1 MKKLSNILWGILS
14 LMFVLSACAP
24 EQDDIFDDSS
34 ANRIEAAMKS
44 YQEILV
50 GASNGWLME
59 YYPNALQAYG
69 GYNILVSFTKD
80 GKMQASSDVYGSGK
94 VSESTYK
101 LYQSSGTILSVD
113 TYNEVFHFFSDP
125 DNPANVGK
133 DGDGM
138 EGDFEFTIMSA
149 SKEEIILQGKKTKN
163 KIVMTPLSEE
173 TVWDTYLNGVQA
185 SEGKMSKAYEYE
197 VDGKVYSI
205 SRSYRTFVYS
215 YEEEGKVVTESYPYI
230 QTLEGVKMYSSM
242 NLGGI
247 EVHDL
252 IFDGDTKSLKSRDGK
267 VVLTKAITPPA
278 QLFVSNGPWFV
289 TYKGLGDGSAT
300 QRKAAAGCDAIKA
313 ALGAY
318 PAVFA
323 IGSYIYTDNA
333 LNIVV
338 GQGYGA
344 LILDTKVINNDEV
357 ALALTGSGDQ
367 FGVNCWNAGGSK
379 LFTTIAGMGA
389 PMNWKVVPND
399 PDEPTVMTMTEVGNE
414 SNVIVVT
421 NQETL
426 FGYPAQ

>member
-14 LMFVLSACAP
+14 LIFVLSACAP

-44 YQEILV
+44 YQEILAS
-50 GASNGWLME
+50 ASNGWLME

-80 GKMQASSDVYGSGK
+80 GKIQASSDVYGSGK
-94 VSESTYK
+94 VSESSYK
-101 LYQSSGTILSVD
+101 LYQSTGVMLSVD

-125 DNPANVGK
+125 NNPAGIGK
-133 DGDGM
+133 KGDGM
-138 EGDFEFTIMSA
+138 EGDFEFTIMSI
-149 SKEEIILQGKKTKN
+149 SKEEIVLQGKKTKN

-267 VVLTKAITPPA
+267 VVLTKAVTPPA

-289 TYKGLGDGSAT
+289 TYEGLGTANQKNAS
-300 QRKAAAGCDAIKA
+300 AGCEAIKSVV
-313 ALGAY
+313 GAY
-318 PAVFA
+318 PMAFI

-333 LNIVV
+333 LNILA

-344 LILDTKVINNDEV
+344 LLLDTKVISNDEV
-357 ALALTGSGDQ
+357 SLTLTGSGDQ
-367 FGVNCWNAGGSK
+367 FGVACWNGGGSK
-379 LFTTIAGMGA
+379 LFTTVAGMGA

>member
-163 KIVMTPLSEE
+163 KIVMTNPE
-173 TVWDTYLNGVQA
+173 T
-185 SEGKMSKAYEYE
+185 
-197 VDGKVYSI
+197 
-205 SRSYRTFVYS
+205 R
-215 YEEEGKVVTESYPYI
+215 
-230 QTLEGVKMYSSM
+230 
-242 NLGGI
+242 
-247 EVHDL
+247 L
-252 IFDGDTKSLKSRDGK
+252 I
-267 VVLTKAITPPA
+267 
-278 QLFVSNGPWFV
+278 
-289 TYKGLGDGSAT
+289 
-300 QRKAAAGCDAIKA
+300 
-313 ALGAY
+313 
-318 PAVFA
+318 
-323 IGSYIYTDNA
+323 
-333 LNIVV
+333 
-338 GQGYGA
+338 
-344 LILDTKVINNDEV
+344 VINTRNRNF
-357 ALALTGSGDQ
+357 LRKFRFL
-367 FGVNCWNAGGSK
+367 
-379 LFTTIAGMGA
+379 
-389 PMNWKVVPND
+389 PNH
-399 PDEPTVMTMTEVGNE
+399 
-414 SNVIVVT
+414 
-421 NQETL
+421 
-426 FGYPAQ
+426 